1 MGGKQNGTHTFT
13 RVVIFPIR
21 KYGAGTSRLR
31 RFACPSASYEA
42 NRGASQNRSG
52 GAYALLLLCSFALLL
67 PGGCN
72 SLGKGGKLKPDE
84 AARMSAE
91 EKKARLLKQLER
103 KFENPDAHFELG
115 RLYQADGRWA
125 QAEYYYHNTLS
136 FDPVHR
142 RAQAARVKVLL
153 DGGDAAKAEPLADE
167 YMTQASSSA
176 EKSLRLALA
185 FQEQGLD
192 EYALACYQQALHLAP
207 NSAEINKQIG
217 YYYLSKNDNV
227 RAKDFLIR
235 SFQLNPNQPG
245 VAGELGRLGVVV
257 EIPRKSEKRTR

>member
-1 MGGKQNGTHTFT
+1 MSGEQNGTHRFT

-21 KYGAGTSRLR
+21 NAVRHPAEYEVGTSR
-31 RFACPSASYEA
+31 AW
-42 NRGASQNRSG
+42 
-52 GAYALLLLCSFALLL
+52 AYALLLLCSSALLL
-67 PGGCN
+67 LGGCN
-72 SLGKGGKLKPDE
+72 SFGRDGRPKPDE
-84 AARMSAE
+84 VARTPAE
-91 EKKARLLKQLER
+91 EKKAKLLKQLDR

-115 RLYQADGRWA
+115 RLYQADGLWA
-125 QAEYYYHNTLS
+125 RAEYRYNNVLS

-153 DGGDAAKAEPLADE
+153 AGGDTAKAELLAGE
-167 YMTQASSSA
+167 YMTQASNSA

-185 FQEQGLD
+185 FQEQQLD
-192 EYALACYQQALHLAP
+192 EYAFACYQQALHLAP